1 MDTDRPTARGDR
13 VQRRIDVVTAA
24 ASILEES
31 GWAGLNMREVAR
43 RAGVSAGALYQWFA
57 GKDEI
62 YAELYTTRLNEGSAA
77 LETLPNDVSF
87 EELMSKAFHWV
98 RQTWSDLGRWQLEFA
113 EISRTRDD
121 SDALEALRDAHTRLM
136 STGMRRMHERAR
148 ADGRRFVAGDDDAA
162 HLIWGSAAGL
172 AMRAEVLMLDDDRY
186 DELVRLAVDSMIAG
200 LTESA

>member
-1 MDTDRPTARGDR
+1 MSTDRPTARGDR

-62 YAELYTTRLNEGSAA
+62 YAELYTTRLNEGTAA
-77 LETLPNDVSF
+77 LETLPADLSL
-87 EELMSKAFHWV
+87 EDLMASMFRWV
-98 RQTWSDLGRWQLEFA
+98 RRTWTDLGRWQVEFS
-113 EISRTRDD
+113 EISRTRDT
-121 SDALEALRDAHTRLM
+121 SDALVALADAHKRLM
-136 STGMRRMHERAR
+136 QSGLRRLADRAVGS
-148 ADGRRFVAGDDDAA
+148 GRTLRTDEAAA
-162 HLIWGSAAGL
+162 HLIWATATGVAQRAA
-172 AMRAEVLMLDDDRY
+172 VLDLDDGQY
-186 DELVRLAVDSMIAG
+186 DALAELAAASIIAG